1 MAIHSDGNN
10 FEHNKNLN
18 ELESSLTEFDL
29 SSESKESKIS
39 KHNNKRDYI
48 ARRKIE
54 QLQEEIRLKKLYEDD
69 WD

>member
-18 ELESSLTEFDL
+18 KLESNLTESDL
-29 SSESKESKIS
+29 SSEPKEGKIS
-39 KHNNKRDYI
+39 THNNKRDYI